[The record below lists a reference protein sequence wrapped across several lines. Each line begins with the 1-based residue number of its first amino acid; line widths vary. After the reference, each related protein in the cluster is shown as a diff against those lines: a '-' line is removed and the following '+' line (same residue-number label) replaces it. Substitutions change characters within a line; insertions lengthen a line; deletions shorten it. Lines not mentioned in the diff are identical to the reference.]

1 MDTIRLLVC
10 IALAL
15 PCGVLLSRLS
25 ATFVTERPL
34 FQPSESPR
42 VSQRTIVLE
51 SLTLATFVLLGWR
64 FADASWFELLAYLAG
79 FAALLLAS
87 AIDFTEYRLPDVV
100 VLPTLAI
107 GLFLVVI
114 LSVSEGDSARVR
126 YAVLGAVIAFG
137 ALLVA
142 HLISP
147 KGMGFGD
154 VKFAAVLGLL
164 VGFQAGS
171 FLDVVILVLWVFL
184 IGFAFG
190 ALGGIFLLV
199 VRGRNQPFPF
209 GPFLAVGTLVTVLAS
224 RALVG

>member
-15 PCGVLLSRLS
+15 PCGLLLSRLS
-25 ATFVTERPL
+25 LNFVTERPL
-34 FQPSESPR
+34 IQPSESPR
-42 VSQRTIVLE
+42 VSQRMIVLG

-79 FAALLLAS
+79 FAALILAS
-87 AIDFTEYRLPDVV
+87 AIDFTEYRLPYVV

-107 GLFLVVI
+107 GLLLVVI
-114 LSVSEGDSARVR
+114 LSASEGDSARAR

-147 KGMGFGD
+147 QGMGFGD
-154 VKFAAVLGLL
+154 VKFAAVLGLMA
-164 VGFQAGS
+164 GFQAGS
-171 FLDVVILVLWVFL
+171 SLDVVILVLWVFL

-190 ALGGIFLLV
+190 ALGGIALLV